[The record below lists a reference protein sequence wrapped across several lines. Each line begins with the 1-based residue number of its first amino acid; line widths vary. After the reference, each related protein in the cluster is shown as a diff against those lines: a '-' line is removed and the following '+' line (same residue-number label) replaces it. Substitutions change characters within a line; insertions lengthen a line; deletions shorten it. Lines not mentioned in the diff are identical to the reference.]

1 MRLDPEKFSSIDTE
15 LLEKKELTEEDYES
29 LYYSD
34 LADSTLS

>member
-1 MRLDPEKFSSIDTE
+1 MRLDQKFSPIDPKS
-15 LLEKKELTEEDYES
+15 LEKKELTEEDYES

>member
-1 MRLDPEKFSSIDTE
+1 MRLDQRFSSIDPKS
-15 LLEKKELTEEDYES
+15 LEKKELTEEDYKS